1 VLFSN
6 YTAELQ
12 EGTGVKVVSVVSSKG
27 GAGKTTSAMNLA
39 AVLSQSSRVLVV
51 DTDPQGSAEWWAAE
65 AGEDRP
71 FHFAPQTDP
80 EALKRLKAL
89 REYDIIVVDTP
100 GTLEIADRLNAVMD
114 STDYAIVM
122 AEAAPLAMKPALDTI
137 NQFLAPRNMP
147 YRVLLNKVDPRSSL
161 VDLQDMRE
169 YLESQDIPIFASSIR
184 MYKAH
189 ERAPLRGVF
198 VTQYGNDQYSLKA
211 VEDYRKVALEM
222 FTDWNRQQNEATA

>member
-1 VLFSN
+1 M
-6 YTAELQ
+6 
-12 EGTGVKVVSVVSSKG
+12 KVISVVSSKG
-27 GAGKTTSAMNLA
+27 GAGKTTSVMNLA

-51 DTDPQGSAEWWAAE
+51 DTDPQGSAEWWATE
-65 AGEDRP
+65 AGENRP

-89 REYDIIVVDTP
+89 RQYDIIMVDTP
-100 GTLEIADRLNAVMD
+100 GTLEIVDRLNAVMD

-137 NQFLAPRNMP
+137 NQFLEPRNMP

-161 VDLQDMRE
+161 VDLEDMRE
-169 YLESQDIPIFASSIR
+169 YLSAHGVPLFSSSIR

-189 ERAPLRGVF
+189 ERAPLRGIF
-198 VTQYGNDQYSLKA
+198 VTQYGHDQYSLKA

-222 FTDWNRQQNEATA
+222 FADWTRQHNEASA